1 MELHEKFRNVIL
13 QQRNRT
19 DFKLTQEDIAKEA
32 GLTIRYYQKLEAGI
46 AKRPSLDV
54 VNRIAHAF
62 DMKLSDLC
70 KLMEEMD

>member
-13 QQRNRT
+13 QQKNRT

-70 KLMEEMD
+70 KLIEEMD

>member
-19 DFKLTQEDIAKEA
+19 DFKLAKEA

>member
-70 KLMEEMD
+70 KLIEEMD

>member
-1 MELHEKFRNVIL
+1 MFEK
-13 QQRNRT
+13 
-19 DFKLTQEDIAKEA
+19 EAKEWVTANTGFNPREPLGILAVRTYLA
-32 GLTIRYYQKLEAGI
+32 GLEAGI

-70 KLMEEMD
+70 KLIEEMD

>member
-46 AKRPSLDV
+46 AKRPSLDG

-70 KLMEEMD
+70 KLIEEMD

>member
-54 VNRIAHAF
+54 VNRIAHAL

-70 KLMEEMD
+70 KLIEEMD

>member
-1 MELHEKFRNVIL
+1 MELHEKFRKVIL

-54 VNRIAHAF
+54 ANRIAHAF